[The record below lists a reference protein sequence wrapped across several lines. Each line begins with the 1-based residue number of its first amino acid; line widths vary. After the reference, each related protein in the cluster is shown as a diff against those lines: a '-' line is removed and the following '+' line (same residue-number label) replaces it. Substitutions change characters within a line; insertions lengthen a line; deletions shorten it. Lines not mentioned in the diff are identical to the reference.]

1 MVYLDVKGYFIRTQ
15 KYIQAD
21 TMHNLYVFS
30 NHGALKAKTLIN
42 WAHHDELHKHT
53 DRLVMKN

>member
-1 MVYLDVKGYFIRTQ
+1 
-15 KYIQAD
+15 
-21 TMHNLYVFS
+21 MHNLYVFS

-42 WAHHDELHKHT
+42 WANHDELHKHT